1 MSELIKT
8 VKLNKT
14 YGKGD
19 SAVVAAYKSKSIVE
33 ENGGRIYKF
42 NR

>member
-19 SAVVAAYKSKSIVE
+19 SAVVAAYKSIVE

>member
-1 MSELIKT
+1 MMSELIKT

-19 SAVVAAYKSKSIVE
+19 SAVVAAYKSK
-33 ENGGRIYKF
+33 KHC
-42 NR
+42 